1 MSRPQK
7 STIVRF
13 QNRARRAL
21 FRSADL
27 VAPNL
32 AGRIARDIWFAVPP
46 RLAPAPPISVLT
58 QPGHTA
64 LMRTRDVSRA
74 RMRVSALSPAFETR

>member
-27 VAPNL
+27 LAPNL
-32 AGRIARDIWFAVPP
+32 AGRIARDIRFTVPP
-46 RLAPAPPISVLT
+46 RTETLIVSTKLVGPLMFTTLAVLPMSLKMST
-58 QPGHTA
+58 SSKA
-64 LMRTRDVSRA
+64 
-74 RMRVSALSPAFETR
+74 E